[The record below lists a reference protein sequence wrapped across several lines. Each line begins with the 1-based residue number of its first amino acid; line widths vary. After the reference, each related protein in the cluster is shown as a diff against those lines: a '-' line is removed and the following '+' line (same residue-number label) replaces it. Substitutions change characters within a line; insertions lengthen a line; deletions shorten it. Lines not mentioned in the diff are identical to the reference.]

1 MSDHEYIWL
10 EPQCCADKGDR
21 HWCEDNVYDQDNSFE
36 SLCDCLNPVHATK
49 YIRIDLHDAEVKR
62 LEKELGIQ
70 QALNNQQSELLN
82 TQVYR
87 AESAEAKLEKI
98 NVLVMDY
105 EDEIKV
111 KNRAESVL
119 RQVVTEIKT
128 ALSDTQENGDEKT

>member
-1 MSDHEYIWL
+1 MGSVPYEELSKQISIHAKRWYAYAEAL
-10 EPQCCADKGDR
+10 EAKV
-21 HWCEDNVYDQDNSFE
+21 E
-36 SLCDCLNPVHATK
+36 
-49 YIRIDLHDAEVKR
+49 R

>member
-62 LEKELGIQ
+62 LEAEL
-70 QALNNQQSELLN
+70 
-82 TQVYR
+82 R
-87 AESAEAKLEKI
+87 KLQP
-98 NVLVMDY
+98 DTDADWWS
-105 EDEIKV
+105 DEIGHL
-111 KNRAESVL
+111 A
-119 RQVVTEIKT
+119 
-128 ALSDTQENGDEKT
+128 DTQEQSDD